1 MHRDTTLHFFT
12 YICTRKPEN
21 WFIPK
26 FLTWHINSVPKSLTM
41 KRLLATIAL
50 LLVVAVSTAQV
61 TTSSIQGVVT
71 SNDKPLAG
79 ATIVARHEPSGTTY
93 GTTSNAKGFYS
104 LSAMRIGGP
113 YTITFSYI
121 GYEELVISEAQLG
134 LGTNEHFDASLSVS
148 ETEIEDIII
157 MGQTVRKEYSV
168 DNYDRK
174 YYGRSRMETIP
185 TIDRSIYDLTHIL
198 SSAVSPASGG
208 IVLAGQ
214 SNRYNAFSI
223 DGSPSADIYGLGTT
237 GMTGSLTRAN
247 PIPMDA
253 LEAVTI
259 TTSSVDVRESGF
271 TGGGINAVT
280 RSGDNNFRASAYT
293 YYNNEH
299 FWGTTPG
306 ADIANRTKLSEQ
318 MTSIYGVTL
327 SGPIIENKLHF
338 FLSGEFNRGLTPS
351 SNHPGSPNAALT
363 LDEARQISEQ
373 YKELTGYDGGGY
385 GEHNISEITGSAV
398 ARLDWNI
405 NTDNHL
411 SLRYN
416 MLHADADAGSNTAQ
430 SFYFTGSEYTN
441 INRTHSVV
449 AELNTSKEWGSNGLR
464 IGYTRLEDGRLTP
477 ESLPAV
483 IINGLGERQNGSAT
497 IGTNPYSGCNMLKQD
512 VFIFGDN
519 LTLNRGN
526 HNITIGTA
534 NEVYRADNL
543 YLANARG
550 TYTYASLDD
559 FLADNATQY
568 AYGYFASG
576 EKNPPMTTGQF
587 AAYAQ
592 DKAYFTGLEVTYGL
606 RLDIPVMF
614 DTPVANEGFNASSF
628 AKHGT
633 MTGEIP
639 RAQILLS
646 PRAGIVWDPTG
657 NGGIRLYAN
666 AGIYTG
672 RIPFVWLSNCY
683 QNTGLR
689 SVGVTV
695 NNPAET
701 PDFSLNPES
710 VGIAS
715 NPSIDLVTNNFR
727 YPQVFR
733 VSAGGSY
740 TLFSRLRLGI
750 DADYTKGINNIFVE
764 NLVAEDNGKR
774 LFVGGDKG
782 QTSATY
788 YDSTTSE
795 YSAVYRLSNTQKGY
809 SWSVTGRA
817 EYYFKYITGLEASV
831 AYTYSQS
838 KSINDGVSA
847 QASSNWGRNYSVDS
861 NSPVLS
867 NSLYEFPHKVVASLS
882 YSRRYGSHGTNVML
896 LYNGNSGEHYSLTYA
911 KGKVD
916 VNGDSYRGN
925 SLIYIPTEAEMPTM
939 LWADET
945 SAAAFNDY
953 IKADSYLSTHRGKFA
968 ERNSHSLPFVHR
980 LDLHVAQSFYFKNS
994 THKDSRVELSLDVV
1008 NLTNLL
1014 SRSWGLV
1021 YRTSNWT
1028 LSPVTV
1034 TELREV
1040 NGGYRPVYKFNGAS
1054 YTLDNIASRWH
1065 MQLGLR
1071 VVF

>member
-1 MHRDTTLHFFT
+1 
-12 YICTRKPEN
+12 
-21 WFIPK
+21 
-26 FLTWHINSVPKSLTM
+26 M
-41 KRLLATIAL
+41 KRLLLTLAL
-50 LLVVAVSTAQV
+50 LVVVAVSNAQV
-61 TTSSIQGVVT
+61 TTSSIQGLVT

-79 ATIVARHEPSGTTY
+79 AAIIALHEPSGTIY
-93 GTTSNAKGFYS
+93 GTSSNSEGHYAING
-104 LSAMRIGGP
+104 MRVGGP

-121 GYEELVISEAQLG
+121 GYEDLVYSDVTLQ
-134 LGTNEHFDASLSVS
+134 LGTNERFDAALI
-148 ETEIEDIII
+148 TCDTPIEDIVI
-157 MGQTVRKEYSV
+157 MGQGVLKEHSVR
-168 DNYDRK
+168 NYDRR
-174 YYGRSRMETIP
+174 YYGRSKMETIP
-185 TIDRSIYDLTHIL
+185 TIDRSIYDLTHVM

-214 SNRYNAFSI
+214 SNRYNAFTI

-253 LEAVTI
+253 LQAVTI

-280 RSGDNNFRASAYT
+280 RSGDNKFRGSAYT
-293 YYNNEH
+293 YFNNEH

-306 ADIANRTKLSEQ
+306 ADVENRTKLSEQ

-327 SGPIIENKLHF
+327 SGPIIKNKLHF
-338 FLSGEFNRGLTPS
+338 FLAGEFNRGLTPS
-351 SNHPGSPNAALT
+351 SNYPGSGTSALT
-363 LDEARQISEQ
+363 LDQARQISER
-373 YKELTGYDGGGY
+373 YFELTGYDGGGY
-385 GEHNISEITGSAV
+385 GEHDISEITGSAV
-398 ARLDWNI
+398 ARIDWNI
-405 NTDNHL
+405 NRDNHL
-411 SLRYN
+411 ALRYN
-416 MLHADADAGSNTAQ
+416 MLYADADAGSNTAQ

-441 INRTHSVV
+441 INRTHSLV
-449 AELNTSKEWGSNGLR
+449 AELNTSKDWGSNTLR
-464 IGYTRLEDGRLTP
+464 VGYTRLEDGRLTP

-512 VFIFGDN
+512 VFILGDD
-519 LTLNRGN
+519 LSFVRDN
-526 HNITIGTA
+526 HEITIGTA

-576 EKNPPMTTGQF
+576 AKNPPMTTGQF
-587 AAYAQ
+587 ALYAQ
-592 DKAYFTGLEVTYGL
+592 DKIYSNNIAGLEITYGL

-614 DTPVANEGFNASSF
+614 DTPVANEAFNASDF
-628 AKHGT
+628 AVHGT
-633 MTGEIP
+633 RTGDIP
-639 RAQILLS
+639 RAQLLFS
-646 PRAGIVWDPTG
+646 PRVGIVWDPTNYG
-657 NGGIRLYAN
+657 AMRLYAN

-695 NNPAET
+695 TNPAET

-733 VSAGGSY
+733 LSVGGSY
-740 TLFSRLRLGI
+740 GFGRLRLGI

-764 NLVAEDNGKR
+764 NLVAQNNGKR
-774 LFVGGDKG
+774 LYVGGDDNY
-782 QTSATY
+782 TSATY
-788 YDSTTSE
+788 YDSNTSN

-809 SWSVTGRA
+809 SWSATARA
-817 EYYFKYITGLEASV
+817 EYIYNGFEATAS
-831 AYTYSQS
+831 YTFSQS

-847 QASSNWGRNYSVDS
+847 QASSNWGRNYAVDS
-861 NSPVLS
+861 NSPELT
-867 NSLYEFPHKVVASLS
+867 NSLYEFPHKVVASLA
-882 YSRRYGSHGTNVML
+882 YTRRYGLFGTNVML
-896 LYNGNSGEHYSLTYA
+896 LYNGYSGEHYSLTYA

-925 SLIYIPTEAEMPTM
+925 SLIYIPTEAEMSTM
-939 LWADET
+939 LWADDT

-953 IKADSYLSTHRGKFA
+953 IAGDTYLSTHRGKFA

-980 LDLHVAQSFYFKNS
+980 LDLHFAQSFYFS
-994 THKDSRVELSLDVV
+994 PSSSRRVELSLDVL
-1008 NLTNLL
+1008 NLTNLIN
-1014 SRSWGLV
+1014 RSWGLV

-1040 NGGYRPVYKFNGAS
+1040 EGGYRPVYKFNGAA

-1065 MQLGLR
+1065 MQIGIKI
-1071 VVF
+1071 VF

>member
-1 MHRDTTLHFFT
+1 
-12 YICTRKPEN
+12 
-21 WFIPK
+21 
-26 FLTWHINSVPKSLTM
+26 M

-71 SNDKPLAG
+71 SNDNPLPG
-79 ATIVARHEPSGTTY
+79 AAIVALHEPSGTIY
-93 GTTSNAKGFYS
+93 GT
-104 LSAMRIGGP
+104 SANSEGHYAINGMRVGGP
-113 YTITFSYI
+113 YTITVSFLGHEDVVYADI
-121 GYEELVISEAQLG
+121 TLQLG
-134 LGTNEHFDASLSVS
+134 VSERFDASLQ
-148 ETEIEDIII
+148 ECYTDIEEVLINV
-157 MGQTVRKEYSV
+157 QAVPKEQSAR
-168 DNYDRK
+168 NYDRK
-174 YYGRSRMETIP
+174 YYGRNRMETIP
-185 TIDRSIYDLTHIL
+185 TIDRSIYDLTNIL

-253 LEAVTI
+253 LQAVTI

-280 RSGDNNFRASAYT
+280 RSGDNKFRGSAYT

-306 ADIANRTKLSEQ
+306 ADIANRTKLTEQ

-327 SGPIIENKLHF
+327 SGPIVKGKLHF
-338 FLSGEFNRGLTPS
+338 FLAGEFNRGLTPS
-351 SNHPGSPNAALT
+351 SNYPGSGTSALT
-363 LDEARQISEQ
+363 IDEARRISERYYQ
-373 YKELTGYDGGGY
+373 LTGYDGGGY

-441 INRTHSVV
+441 INRTHSLV
-449 AELNTSKEWGSNGLR
+449 AELNTSKEWGSNSLR
-464 IGYTRLEDGRLTP
+464 VGYTRLEDGRLTP

-512 VFIFGDN
+512 VFIFGDD
-519 LTLNRGN
+519 LSFIRGN
-526 HNITIGTA
+526 HSITVGTA

-550 TYTYASLDD
+550 TYTYASLED

-568 AYGYFASG
+568 TYGYFASG
-576 EKNPPMTTGQF
+576 KKNPPMTTGQF
-587 AAYAQ
+587 ALYAQ
-592 DKAYFTGLEVTYGL
+592 DKFYIDSVGGLDITYGL
-606 RLDIPVMF
+606 RIDIPVMF
-614 DTPVANEGFNASSF
+614 DTPVANDSFNSGYF

-646 PRAGIVWDPTG
+646 PRVGFVWDPSRM
-657 NGGIRLYAN
+657 GIFRLYAN

-701 PDFSLNPES
+701 PDLSLNPES
-710 VGIAS
+710 VGIKS
-715 NPSIDLVTNNFR
+715 NPSIDLVTSNFR

-774 LFVGGDKG
+774 LVVGGEGNDM
-782 QTSATY
+782 SATY
-788 YDSTTSE
+788 YDSKTSD

-817 EYYFKYITGLEASV
+817 EYTYNGFEATAS
-831 AYTYSQS
+831 YTYSQS
-838 KSINDGVSA
+838 KSVNDGISA
-847 QASSNWGRNYSVDS
+847 QASSNWGRNYAVNS
-861 NSPVLS
+861 NSPELT

-882 YSRRYGSHGTNVML
+882 YSRRYGLFGTNVML
-896 LYNGNSGEHYSLTYA
+896 LYNGYSGEHYSLTYA

-925 SLIYIPTEAEMPTM
+925 SLIYIPREEEMSTM

-945 SAAAFNDY
+945 SQAAYNDY
-953 IKADSYLSTHRGKFA
+953 IEADKYLSSHRGKFA

-980 LDLHVAQSFYFKNS
+980 LDLHFAQSFYFSK
-994 THKDSRVELSLDVV
+994 HDSRRVELSLDVL
-1008 NLTNLL
+1008 NLSNLL

-1034 TELREV
+1034 TELREADGV
-1040 NGGYRPVYKFNGAS
+1040 YKPVYKFNGAA
-1054 YTLDNIASRWH
+1054 YTLDDIASRWH
-1065 MQLGLR
+1065 MQIGIKI
-1071 VVF
+1071 VF